1 MARRARS
8 GRFLPAASS
17 SGAPRKR
24 KARKA
29 PRSRRN
35 PPAAKRNAPLKPA
48 AKAAMSA
55 GAAAVAGGLVAQAG
69 VAIASRIASPG
80 VSSVARVVVPA
91 LLGILATRVSHK
103 HANAL
108 AAGAFG
114 VAGAALAGVI
124 ADAIVRPNPP
134 APEEFWIDNP
144 PIPVDLLTQGVNAGY
159 RDGVTAALLAG

>member
-1 MARRARS
+1 
-8 GRFLPAASS
+8 
-17 SGAPRKR
+17 
-24 KARKA
+24 
-29 PRSRRN
+29 
-35 PPAAKRNAPLKPA
+35 
-48 AKAAMSA
+48 MSA

-69 VAIASRIASPG
+69 VAIASKIASPG

-144 PIPVDLLTQGVNAGY
+144 PMPVDLLTQGVNAGY